1 MRGRA
6 NTVRAHGQRS
16 RTPPCPRDATAG
28 DRRPETM
35 PLCSFAAANCH
46 MTRGVAT
53 AQGLRRAPS
62 SARAAPQ
69 HSSIV
74 PRRSLELGGVV
85 PTTHQTTSATAPP
98 STSTAEGRLQAQVER
113 RAAGGGGPGTG
124 PAHGGRA
131 ARVGP
136 HPATRRRL
144 RASVFAH
151 EDADSAY
158 KEVQPDSQL
167 HHSDAPTTTSAF
179 VRLRRANALTLSAR
193 SRKHC
198 RPTSPGRVV
207 RSGC

>member
-16 RTPPCPRDATAG
+16 RSPHCPRDATAG
-28 DRRPETM
+28 DRRPETI

-151 EDADSAY
+151 EDADAAY
-158 KEVQPDSQL
+158 KEITGIRNGFPL
-167 HHSDAPTTTSAF
+167 HFAP
-179 VRLRRANALTLSAR
+179 LRER
-193 SRKHC
+193 SE
-198 RPTSPGRVV
+198 
-207 RSGC
+207 